1 MNETIIVALLG
12 FAGTLVGSLF
22 GVLAAQKLTQYR
34 LSQLEDKVNRHNNL
48 VERTYVL
55 EGQMTEV
62 QHDIRDLKTEL
73 CHGGA

>member
-1 MNETIIVALLG
+1 MNETIVVALLG

-22 GVLAAQKLTQYR
+22 GVLTAQKLTQYR
-34 LSQLEDKVNRHNNL
+34 LSQLEDKVSRHNNL

-62 QHDIRDLKTEL
+62 QHDIRDLKTSF

>member
-1 MNETIIVALLG
+1 MIVALLG

-22 GVLAAQKLTQYR
+22 GVLTAQKLTQYR

-62 QHDIRDLKTEL
+62 QHDIRDIKTNL

>member
-1 MNETIIVALLG
+1 MSSESIVALLG
-12 FAGTLVGSLF
+12 LVGTLSGSFL
-22 GVLAAQKLTQYR
+22 GVLATSKLTQYR

-62 QHDIRDLKTEL
+62 QHDIRDIKTNL